1 MTSKDAYRE
10 FFLEPEIT
18 HHRRYEMLRA
28 YFLEGKKPKILQV
41 SSASVTFLFIR

>member
-1 MTSKDAYRE
+1 MKSKDAYRQ

-28 YFLEGKKPKILQV
+28 YFLEGKKAKDIAKQFGV
-41 SSASVTFLFIR
+41 SPFSL